1 MFTKNL
7 ETPELEY
14 AVNKSIDLTVSTIEF
29 QGSILTKSLEFFNEV
44 TDKMFYTYT
53 VKAAE
58 SINAATDN
66 AKENISK
73 LKSYNVFGSGKTK

>member
-1 MFTKNL
+1 MFAKTL

-14 AVNKSIDLTVSTIEF
+14 AVNKSIDATIATIEF
-29 QGSILTKSLEFFNEV
+29 QGDILTKSLEFFNQV

-58 SINAATDN
+58 TINTATEN

-73 LKSYNVFGSGKTK
+73 LKTYNVFGSGKTK